1 MEIWDYY
8 TAENLYTGPTYDLEL
23 ISDFE
28 MANPSNETSLTSTNN
43 SPDIDREDSQRCLTG
58 CYGTTQDFPRDEV
71 SYLLYELSR
80 LKEELDQQTTQW
92 RNTWDSLDV
101 KKVLSSYTRSVRM
114 FSFCHILLPF
124 ISNRCIV
131 LVVLRCLQ
139 MNDPHTLS

>member
-58 CYGTTQDFPRDEV
+58 CYGTTQV

-114 FSFCHILLPF
+114 FSFCLILFPF
-124 ISNRCIV
+124 TLDRWIA
-131 LVVLRCLQ
+131 LVI
-139 MNDPHTLS
+139 